1 MDHLEI
7 KKTTTIVVL
16 DDDQSIH
23 NIWNGRLKS
32 LGALDHGIELISF
45 TSADAFKKWFAAQ
58 PVKHSHVIYLIDY
71 ELLGQQVTGL
81 DVVEGLSIQNSSILV
96 TSRHEEKYIIE
107 RCHRLGMKMIPKM
120 MAGLVPFKIS
130 K

>member
-58 PVKHSHVIYLIDY
+58 PV
-71 ELLGQQVTGL
+71 TGL